1 MNRSV
6 LRLLGPRRRISLWR
20 ALGPGAWFSV
30 ALWSVVA
37 LLALGTY
44 RNPGFI
50 TRLTSAGGVGEAAS
64 LLFGVVSP
72 ALLPV
77 VVAGVACVVLPLR
90 LLREVRR
97 AFRGRRRYGSHG
109 YHDHNHGYHDGV
121 VTGGF
126 DPDDAAGALLGGGL
140 LGGGLLGGVADAFD
154 GDDGDGGGGHDGD
167 E

>member
-37 LLALGTY
+37 LLALGAY
-44 RNPGFI
+44 RNPGFL
-50 TRLTSAGGVGEAAS
+50 TRLTSASGVGEAAG
-64 LLFGVVSP
+64 LLVGVVSP

-97 AFRGRRRYGSHG
+97 AFRGRRRYGSR
-109 YHDHNHGYHDGV
+109 GYHDGG

-126 DPDDAAGALLGGGL
+126 GPDDAAGVL

-154 GDDGDGGGGHDGD
+154 GDDGDGGGGDGGG